1 MGMGMYVCM
10 YVYMYEIE
18 DPGQSGGP
26 VSPAALGRSPQAVL
40 TDSPLRL
47 RVQVCMYDVC
57 MYVCMQPTE
66 RSCRRSR
73 LAARTCI

>member
-1 MGMGMYVCM
+1 MQADGIFHASLDNLKDVKHGNGYVCM

-47 RVQVCMYDVC
+47 RMQVCMYV
-57 MYVCMQPTE
+57 
-66 RSCRRSR
+66 
-73 LAARTCI
+73 